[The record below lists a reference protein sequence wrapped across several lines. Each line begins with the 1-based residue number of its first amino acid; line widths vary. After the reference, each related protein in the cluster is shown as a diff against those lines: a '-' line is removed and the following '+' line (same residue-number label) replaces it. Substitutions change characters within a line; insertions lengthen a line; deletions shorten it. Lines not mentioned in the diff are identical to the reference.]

1 MAGSGVNPNVAV
13 ALRDAELHFRSFKSE
28 LRGLIV
34 ELCFLTRLLSCASSS
49 HATLTPSNQTLAE
62 EREQK

>member
-13 ALRDAELHFRSFKSE
+13 ALRDAELHFRSFKLE
-28 LRGLIV
+28 LRGLIG
-34 ELCFLTRLLSCASSS
+34 LCLTRLLSCASSS